1 MQHNLQVRRLHN
13 LHDMIL
19 DNLSFKLRVSAI
31 KTNKRG

>member
-1 MQHNLQVRRLHN
+1 MQHRLQVRRLHN

-19 DNLSFKLRVSAI
+19 DDLSFKLRVSAI

>member
-19 DNLSFKLRVSAI
+19 DDLSFKLRVSAI
-31 KTNKRG
+31 KANKRG